1 MEIKMG
7 PVMGKAPAIIG
18 SVEVRPGQSVR
29 AGQILAQVETGK
41 GNRPVKS
48 PSDGQITD
56 VLCQVGDSVCSGQNL
71 FLLQELST
79 DENTLKKP
87 ITTDLLIIGGGPG
100 GYVAALYAAKQGL
113 SVILAEKGLLGGTCL
128 NCGCIPTKALIQSAR
143 LYQSIKEAATFGI
156 HTTDVFW
163 DSKEIFNRKDRIC
176 QELRDGIEG
185 LLLSNHVTVLK
196 GSAQLT
202 GERTA
207 IVLLQ
212 NGEQEISFQNVI
224 LATGSQPSIPAFL
237 NESSASS
244 ASVIDSEKALSAGT
258 FPKSVAIIGGGVIG
272 MEFAFLYKNLGAQVY
287 VIEYMNQVLGNVD
300 SDVAEAV
307 KKAALEEGIHIYT
320 DAKVT
325 SLSGMDSG
333 HTMVAFEYESATHTL
348 AVETV
353 LTATGRK
360 PVTTGLGLKKA
371 GVSLTDRGAVK
382 TNDSMETNIH
392 GIYAIG
398 DLTGKLPLAHVASHQ
413 GIAAVDVI
421 CGKSRT
427 IDYDAIP
434 SVIFTHPEAACVG
447 KTEKQCKELNI
458 PFKVSTFPFAANGKA
473 KIMGE
478 AEGFVKLIRSEE
490 SGKILGGAIVGPDA
504 SALISTITAAVHTE
518 MTDKDLID
526 MVFAHPTTSEAIY
539 EAGLGLSIGPLHY
552 QR

>member
-1 MEIKMG
+1 MFIEIGSRLKILDPSPELIKWCKENLEMTNPEYQQKARMHLWLGNTPRTLYLYEVNGNSLILPFGCLRAILPLLEGDMKKQFKEPKKVDYGGKVPLYDYQEEAVAAMLINHYGILQSPAGSGKTQMG
-7 PVMGKAPAIIG
+7 IALACALGVKTLWLTHTKDLLTQSKSRAEQYVDSELLGTITEGKVNIGKAMTFATIQTMCKLDLDQYRDEWDCVIVDECHRVSGTPTAVTQFSKVLNTLCARHKFGLSATVHRSDGMIKATYAML
-18 SVEVRPGQSVR
+18 GQVVWTVPDE
-29 AGQILAQVETGK
+29 A
-41 GNRPVKS
+41 VKS
-48 PSDGQITD
+48 RVMT
-56 VLCQVGDSVCSGQNL
+56 
-71 FLLQELST
+71 
-79 DENTLKKP
+79 
-87 ITTDLLIIGGGPG
+87 
-100 GYVAALYAAKQGL
+100 
-113 SVILAEKGLLGGTCL
+113 
-128 NCGCIPTKALIQSAR
+128 
-143 LYQSIKEAATFGI
+143 
-156 HTTDVFW
+156 
-163 DSKEIFNRKDRIC
+163 
-176 QELRDGIEG
+176 
-185 LLLSNHVTVLK
+185 
-196 GSAQLT
+196 
-202 GERTA
+202 
-207 IVLLQ
+207 
-212 NGEQEISFQNVI
+212 
-224 LATGSQPSIPAFL
+224 
-237 NESSASS
+237 
-244 ASVIDSEKALSAGT
+244 
-258 FPKSVAIIGGGVIG
+258 
-272 MEFAFLYKNLGAQVY
+272 
-287 VIEYMNQVLGNVD
+287 VD

-333 HTMVAFEYESATHTL
+333 HTMVAFEYESVTHTL